1 MRMILFLLYLFAE
14 VTITLPIAW
23 ALGVFYTFL
32 EILLSAVFG
41 IVILF
46 NTPFTIKDSFD
57 KITQNRLSAG
67 VLPLAVIVRIFAAFL
82 LILPGFLG
90 DTTAIILLIWS
101 VILLVGDKVHSDKA
115 EDVIDVEVVEDKK

>member
-1 MRMILFLLYLFAE
+1 MILFLLYLFAE
-14 VTITLPIAW
+14 VIITLPIAW

-41 IVILF
+41 IAILF

-101 VILLVGDKVHSDKA
+101 VILLVGDKVRSDKA

>member
-1 MRMILFLLYLFAE
+1 MILFLLYLFAE